1 MGVVIKTVKNCP
13 YHSGDTDQM
22 YKGLQCVQTD
32 EELSLWQLFS
42 CAGVSNDK
50 VVLDSHIV
58 AKQNC

>member
-1 MGVVIKTVKNCP
+1 MRPNGRGMIVTVVAA
-13 YHSGDTDQM
+13 
-22 YKGLQCVQTD
+22 
-32 EELSLWQLFS
+32 FS